1 MTIRIYD
8 YWRSSAS
15 YRLRIALNL
24 KQAEYETVQ
33 VNIAPGADEQFT
45 EAYRKANPQMRVPAI
60 EVDGRVCGQSMAII
74 EWLDETLP
82 GPALFPED
90 AWVRLQARAFA
101 DTIACDIHPL
111 NNLSVLKTLREAYG
125 ADEEAIKAW
134 YQDWIRRG
142 FDALEEISQPLPSSG
157 YLFGDAPGIAEIT
170 LVPQLYNARR
180 YDMDLSAYPALLEI
194 ERRCSMLEAFTEAK
208 PKAPAA

>member
-1 MTIRIYD
+1 MSIRVYD

-24 KQAEYETVQ
+24 KQADYETVQ
-33 VNIAPGADEQFT
+33 VNIAPGADEQFG
-45 EAYRKANPQMRVPAI
+45 EDYRKANPQMRVPAI

-82 GPALFPED
+82 GPSLFPED
-90 AWVRLQARAFA
+90 AWTRLQARAFA

-111 NNLSVLKTLREAYG
+111 NNLSVLKELRQTYG
-125 ADEEAIKAW
+125 AEEAAITGW

-142 FDALEEISQPLPSSG
+142 FDALEEIARSLPEAG

-180 YDMDLSAYPALLEI
+180 YDMDLSAYSILLEI
-194 ERRCSMLEAFTEAK
+194 ERRCDTLEAFRK
-208 PKAPAA
+208 SRPNAPDA